1 MSTPS
6 RLVSSFFSALPG
18 LVLFVLSLSAS
29 WFGRDY
35 WWGTYTAVL
44 LVLFMTSLVF
54 GFALPEMFQKLR
66 MRNPWQW
73 ILTQGLLSWLMSL
86 AVLWLLNLTP
96 LCIGQ
101 NNGDG
106 NNDPGMCIFM
116 TVMSGII
123 YTPLYLGLLAVSSLI
138 GHAILSLPRSKSWSL
153 DKLK

>member
-1 MSTPS
+1 MSTANC
-6 RLVSSFFSALPG
+6 LVSAFFTAMPG
-18 LVLFVLSLSAS
+18 MFLFILFLSSD

-54 GFALPEMFQKLR
+54 GFALPVMFQRSR
-66 MRNPWQW
+66 MSRPWQW
-73 ILTQGLLSWLMSL
+73 ILLQGVLAWILSL

-106 NNDPGMCIFM
+106 NNDLGMCMFM
-116 TVMSGII
+116 TVMSGIV
-123 YTPLYLGLLAVSSLI
+123 YTPIYLGLLAASAAI
-138 GHAILSLPRSKSWSL
+138 GHGVLSLMRPKART
-153 DKLK
+153 